1 MCACLVIIEFEFL
14 MLIDYHDFMFYMLC
28 GNLVR
33 LSATLYELELVVYPL
48 CIGPNNYFRHIQLQT
63 KSMFDAIYKYLSVRM
78 LYALIDAN
86 TYNIDIHASLLDLIF
101 LC

>member
-1 MCACLVIIEFEFL
+1 
-14 MLIDYHDFMFYMLC
+14 MLINCHDTTRYMLC

-33 LSATLYELELVVYPL
+33 LSATLYELEIVLYPL

-63 KSMFDAIYKYLSVRM
+63 KSVIDAIYKYLSVCM

>member
-1 MCACLVIIEFEFL
+1 
-14 MLIDYHDFMFYMLC
+14 MLINCHDTTCYMLC

-33 LSATLYELELVVYPL
+33 LSATLYELEIVLYPSL
-48 CIGPNNYFRHIQLQT
+48 CIGPNNNFRHIQLQT
-63 KSMFDAIYKYLSVRM
+63 KSVIDAIYKYLSVYM

-86 TYNIDIHASLLDLIF
+86 TYDIDIHASLLDLIC

>member
-1 MCACLVIIEFEFL
+1 MIIEFEFL
-14 MLIDYHDFMFYMLC
+14 MLINCHDITCYMIC

-33 LSATLYELELVVYPL
+33 LSATLYELEIVLYPL

-63 KSMFDAIYKYLSVRM
+63 KSVFDAIYKYLSVRM